1 MWKEVKALRREIV
14 QTDPVNFI
22 ICLNHWSSEG
32 IVPFELRNNLM
43 GERLVSR
50 RFKEDKWLFVRCP
63 IERDEDKWA
72 ELEKEAIEW
81 NWCPWNCLD
90 INFQDSDIGDGLL
103 DANEGS
109 NEPKKRRRTEDDEI

>member
-1 MWKEVKALRREIV
+1 MRKEVKALRREIV

-72 ELEKEAIEW
+72 KWKWRQLSGIGVRGIASTLTSKTVTSVTDCLTQTKVQMSPKEKK
-81 NWCPWNCLD
+81 N
-90 INFQDSDIGDGLL
+90 
-103 DANEGS
+103 
-109 NEPKKRRRTEDDEI
+109 